1 MVGVKTWTEDGIW
14 FVLLASKILSPS
26 STQKSK
32 PGRFFTDEAIG
43 LLCKKNIKDLRHTPN
58 AASVRY
64 ARTQKPEAQ
73 PSPAVLE
80 IIEQLRS
87 SISQAQDSTNGSILE
102 NPRHGTMAPQRRS
115 SSGGSSNTSSNTMST
130 IPMGPLTPSQPRRI
144 DNWNSSEAGQFTPN
158 RSHTM
163 SMSASG
169 PLNSAQ
175 LEVPQEIYPYG
186 RGHENG
192 VLLAN
197 TYQQQHGSGPLGN
210 GSRRQQPRQV
220 HSAMTRSTPLWYP
233 GAEVSS
239 LMRQA
244 KGNGQEMNAYMQN
257 GGGALEY
264 SQHTSPGTMYQFYG
278 NKMGPDTPPI
288 QSYGHE
294 TPMDSPHST
303 NYGNY
308 TQGLS
313 GLGING
319 IPIPTGPIDVGT
331 SSYPHG
337 APSYGQFNACMM
349 PQNRRFYGETV
360 PHDGLPSTNQY
371 SPQQQYSTEYPFPP
385 SNVDLDGMEVVPQRS
400 HGLSQVIMNDSNFAN
415 LSPLSLA
422 QSIFT
427 SPSDISGSSNDFI
440 EPLDSQSK
448 SNDLEE
454 QGVFTYQVEIISQ
467 EPQPSVSTEKGK
479 KRSVDEA
486 EISDINSDGSYERRK
501 KKHNSQDKD
510 CSEQPNSND
519 QNARYARG
527 LSEKLPDNARK
538 LCIAASS
545 GSPIDSSVI
554 ALDVTSG
561 AVVASGVDPATHS
574 LNEAGLSPISTNLT
588 IDSGDPTNT
597 KVNDSPHEMPSL
609 KSQGIFHESV
619 EIFPHQEDVTATRNS
634 NGIEDESLSVEDFL
648 GHSDYFDDIYYSLT
662 TSFHEMSD
670 EVIQAN
676 YAYLLD
682 QI

>member
-102 NPRHGTMAPQRRS
+102 NPRHGTMAPKDEVPQEVLAILVQIRCQQYQWALSLRR
-115 SSGGSSNTSSNTMST
+115 NLEEST
-130 IPMGPLTPSQPRRI
+130 IGIVAKL
-144 DNWNSSEAGQFTPN
+144 
-158 RSHTM
+158 
-163 SMSASG
+163 
-169 PLNSAQ
+169 

-278 NKMGPDTPPI
+278 NQMGPDTPPI

-415 LSPLSLA
+415 LSPLGLA

-510 CSEQPNSND
+510 CSEQLNSND